1 MAEAAAQH
9 NEATAPSL
17 GEAIHAEGLEPVG
30 TVAHEGVAPHTDPKA
45 VGMDATAWVSLAM
58 AVFIVILLVKKV
70 PGLIGGALDGRI
82 AQIKEQLAEASRLR
96 AEAEALKGEYEA
108 KLAAAAGEAE
118 AMRKAA
124 EHEAE
129 GLIADAKANAEDLVA
144 RRQKMAEDKIG
155 SDRRLAVFRKLQCRA
170 GEVNGRLQDAGQDR
184 QRIDARIEHAEAALL
199 QDPVLA
205 GMPLANILAPDDI
218 DTTHGSFFQPFSC
231 GSDHICFARVPCGEE
246 RATGTVRIRR

>member
-9 NEATAPSL
+9 QAVEQGGAQAPHIDQ
-17 GEAIHAEGLEPVG
+17 AIHSEGMEPVG

-58 AVFIVILLVKKV
+58 GVFILILLFKKV

-82 AQIKEQLAEASRLR
+82 AQIKTQLEEASKLR
-96 AEAEALKGEYEA
+96 AEADALKAEYEA

-118 AMRKAA
+118 AMRKSA

-129 GLIADAKANAEDLVA
+129 TLLEDAKANAVALVA

-155 SDRRLAVFRKLQCRA
+155 AAERTAIADIRAKAVNA
-170 GEVNGRLQDAGQDR
+170 ATGA
-184 QRIDARIEHAEAALL
+184 AAALIAQGHEAKADKAL
-199 QDPVLA
+199 V
-205 GMPLANILAPDDI
+205 
-218 DTTHGSFFQPFSC
+218 
-231 GSDHICFARVPCGEE
+231 DH
-246 RATGTVRIRR
+246 ATKGLGPSG

>member
-96 AEAEALKGEYEA
+96 AEAEVLKGEYEA

-129 GLIADAKANAEDLVA
+129 GLIADARANAEDLVA

-155 SDRRLAVFRKLQCRA
+155 
-170 GEVNGRLQDAGQDR
+170 
-184 QRIDARIEHAEAALL
+184 AA
-199 QDPVLA
+199 
-205 GMPLANILAPDDI
+205 
-218 DTTHGSFFQPFSC
+218 
-231 GSDHICFARVPCGEE
+231 E
-246 RATGTVRIRR
+246 RAAIAGIRAKAVNAATSAAATLIAQGHDAQADKALVDNAIGKLGAIN